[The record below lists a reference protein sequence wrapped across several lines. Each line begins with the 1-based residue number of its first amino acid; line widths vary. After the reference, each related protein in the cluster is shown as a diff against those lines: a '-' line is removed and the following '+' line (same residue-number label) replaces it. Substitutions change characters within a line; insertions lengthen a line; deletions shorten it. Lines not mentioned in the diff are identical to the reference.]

1 LEPKREGKIIPEPTN
16 TNYKPSKFQNNDE
29 QNRLTNNSPSISN
42 SSRKSSTQKTEIDV
56 SVIIPCLN
64 EEPTIAECIEKIKKV
79 FKNLN
84 LRGEIIVSDSSTD
97 NSPLIAKNL
106 GAKVI
111 HPTEK
116 GYGSAYLTGL
126 SESRGKYIIMADADG
141 TYDLQET
148 SKFIK
153 ILKNNEADIAIGT
166 RFKGKI
172 LPGAMPRLHR
182 YIGNPLLTLIA
193 NILFGTR
200 ISDTNCGMRAITK
213 KAWKK
218 IKAVSTGMEFASEM
232 LIKAAKNKLKI
243 VEIPITYYPRKGRP
257 SKLNPLKDGSRHL
270 KLLIKLRI
278 TNPLPK

>member
-1 LEPKREGKIIPEPTN
+1 VTN
-16 TNYKPSKFQNNDE
+16 K
-29 QNRLTNNSPSISN
+29 SPSISD
-42 SSRKSSTQKTEIDV
+42 SSRTSSTEKTEIDV

-64 EEPTIAECIEKIKKV
+64 EEPTIAECIDKIKKV

-106 GAKVI
+106 GAKVVY
-111 HPTEK
+111 PTEK

-126 SESRGKYIIMADADG
+126 SESKGKYIVMADADG

-148 SKFIK
+148 TKFIK
-153 ILKNNEADIAIGT
+153 ILRNNEVDLVIGT

-172 LPGAMPRLHR
+172 LPRAMPGLHR
-182 YIGNPLLTLIA
+182 YIGNPLLTLIT

-218 IKAVSTGMEFASEM
+218 IKVASTGMEFASEM
-232 LIKAAKNKLKI
+232 IIKAAKNKLKI
-243 VEIPITYYPRKGRP
+243 IEIPITYYPRKGAP
-257 SKLNPLKDGSRHL
+257 SKLNPLKDGYRHL
-270 KLLIKLRI
+270 KLLIKSRV
-278 TNPLPK
+278 TNPFPK